1 MNEHLVN
8 IIGNR
13 LTPLSF
19 QSKLIDKVIKHNN
32 CILSMPTGS
41 GKTIVAYNWA
51 NIFYNMNTINDFR
64 KIIFTSPLKS
74 ISNERYS
81 VSTLLIIS
89 IRYFALKPM
98 VKSSPV

>member
-1 MNEHLVN
+1 MNDHLVN

-19 QSKLIDKVIKHNN
+19 QSKIIDKVIKHNH

-81 VSTLLIIS
+81 DIS
-89 IRYFALKPM
+89 LKVEGFFLNFFMIRL
-98 VKSSPV
+98 